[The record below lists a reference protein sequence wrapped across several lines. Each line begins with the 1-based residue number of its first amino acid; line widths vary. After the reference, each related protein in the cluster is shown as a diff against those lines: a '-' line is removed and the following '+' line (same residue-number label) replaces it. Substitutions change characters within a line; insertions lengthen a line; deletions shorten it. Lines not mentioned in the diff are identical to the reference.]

1 MLPWPW
7 VAEQAMQA
15 PEAAWPHKVVQ
26 PSDTNTDSG
35 VWPGSVYLQGLQ
47 GLLKSGI
54 SCRLWLLWGHRQ
66 RHVTRQ
72 QPGSETTQ
80 DLVARSPT
88 SAHSSSPMLL
98 QNCLLP
104 QFRNHSTPLPL
115 PFLHHIL
122 AHHNGTHP
130 DSSQRFWAGLWM
142 LQVDGIT
149 RTQAS
154 LWWCLLPAWAA
165 WQQDGPVGASGRL
178 DCEPLSLSLL
188 TADNCG
194 KKLLWPDWKQP
205 RSKSKNPN
213 I

>member
-7 VAEQAMQA
+7 VATQAMQA
-15 PEAAWPHKVVQ
+15 PEAAWPHEVAQ
-26 PSDTNTDSG
+26 SLDTNTDSG
-35 VWPGSVYLQGLQ
+35 VWPGSGYSQGLQ
-47 GLLKSGI
+47 GLLKSGT
-54 SCRLWLLWGHRQ
+54 SRRLWLLRGHRH

-80 DLVARSPT
+80 DLVANRSPT
-88 SAHSSSPMLL
+88 SVHSSFPLLL

-130 DSSQRFWAGLWM
+130 DSPQRCWAGLWM
-142 LQVDGIT
+142 LQVDGVT
-149 RTQAS
+149 RTQAALWVVSFACLSCMIAGWACGCFRQAWLWAVVSFFIECWQLWKETS
-154 LWWCLLPAWAA
+154 LT
-165 WQQDGPVGASGRL
+165 RL
-178 DCEPLSLSLL
+178 K
-188 TADNCG
+188 TA
-194 KKLLWPDWKQP
+194 Q
-205 RSKSKNPN
+205 